1 MECCKV
7 YTEKNSSCK
16 KIPHHSWQYGEI
28 LNMLEKTQT
37 VLYVKETRTNWKI
50 NFARNRG
57 NHKESSCI
65 ILNRFPKDSTGKD
78 PPVKQ

>member
-1 MECCKV
+1 
-7 YTEKNSSCK
+7 
-16 KIPHHSWQYGEI
+16 
-28 LNMLEKTQT
+28 MLEKTQT
-37 VLYVKETRTNWKI
+37 VLYVKETWTNWKI